1 MGVHID
7 TKIKWKFQ
15 ILVNFEAV
23 ADAFDANAY
32 RRSERIRRSNLYAI
46 YGISLVV
53 ATFSATFNWAL
64 RSALKASPNEYLNV
78 KIFFLINF

>member
-15 ILVNFEAV
+15 IIVNFLSV
-23 ADAFDANAY
+23 ADAFDTLNAY
-32 RRSERIRRSNLYAI
+32 RRSERILRSNLYAI

-53 ATFSATFNWAL
+53 AVFSATFN
-64 RSALKASPNEYLNV
+64 
-78 KIFFLINF
+78 